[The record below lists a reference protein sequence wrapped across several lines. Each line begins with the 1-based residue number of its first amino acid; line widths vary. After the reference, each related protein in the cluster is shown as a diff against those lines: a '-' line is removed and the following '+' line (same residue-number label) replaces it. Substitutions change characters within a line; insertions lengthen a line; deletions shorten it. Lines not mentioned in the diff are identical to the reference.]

1 MSNDAVVSLGRN
13 LLFVFDYLSIV
24 IRYLLIQIKLL
35 NQLLVSHANA
45 TLVVPA
51 PVNERLNTPKLATAM
66 NTSDCTLFLTPCAEN
81 PPTLIARDSCNQQQ
95 ATSRVECCYS
105 L

>member
-1 MSNDAVVSLGRN
+1 MSNDTVISLGRN

-24 IRYLLIQIKLL
+24 IRYLLIQLKLL

-51 PVNERLNTPKLATAM
+51 PVKARLNTPKLATALNM
-66 NTSDCTLFLTPCAEN
+66 SDCTLFLTPCAN
-81 PPTLIARDSCNQQQ
+81 
-95 ATSRVECCYS
+95 
-105 L
+105 

>member
-1 MSNDAVVSLGRN
+1 MSNDSVISLGRN

-24 IRYLLIQIKLL
+24 IRYLLIQLKLL

-51 PVNERLNTPKLATAM
+51 PVKARLNNPKLVIAL
-66 NTSDCTLFLTPCAEN
+66 NTSDYPLFLTPVLIT
-81 PPTLIARDSCNQQQ
+81 PPTIIARNSCNQQQ
-95 ATSRVECCYS
+95 VTLRV
-105 L
+105 

>member
-1 MSNDAVVSLGRN
+1 MSKDAVISLGRN

-24 IRYLLIQIKLL
+24 IRYLLIQLKLL

-51 PVNERLNTPKLATAM
+51 PVKARLNTPKLATAA
-66 NTSDCTLFLTPCAEN
+66 NTSDCTLFLTTCAN
-81 PPTLIARDSCNQQQ
+81 
-95 ATSRVECCYS
+95 
-105 L
+105 

>member
-1 MSNDAVVSLGRN
+1 MSNDVVISLGRN

-24 IRYLLIQIKLL
+24 IRYLLIQLKLL

-51 PVNERLNTPKLATAM
+51 PVKA
-66 NTSDCTLFLTPCAEN
+66 
-81 PPTLIARDSCNQQQ
+81 
-95 ATSRVECCYS
+95 
-105 L
+105 